1 MLYNEN
7 LLGRLE
13 KGLRSALPE
22 WGLDPA
28 APLSLLV
35 ISENATYLLD
45 DAAAGRKLIFR
56 VHRPGYH
63 SEAEILSE
71 LTWIEAL
78 RRDGVVETPRPVP
91 SRNGRLLVDF
101 FDGETKRHAVAFEHM
116 SGKEPEAS
124 DDLVKWFG
132 HLGEIN
138 ARLHSHSKG
147 WARPDGFVRK
157 NWTFETIIGAEAH
170 WGDWR
175 HALGLRPDGLAIL
188 ERLHEQLARETSAYG
203 YGPDRF
209 GLVHCDMRTAN
220 LLVDGTRLGVIDFDD
235 CGMSW
240 FAYDFATAVSFMEHE
255 PIIPELMEAWLAGY
269 HRTADFAR
277 QDARTL
283 PMLVML
289 RRMQLTAWIA
299 SHAETPTAQSLG
311 AAYTDGTLAL
321 AETYLSKPGVA
332 A

>member
-1 MLYNEN
+1 MLYDDD

-13 KGLRSALPE
+13 KGLRSALPRWALE
-22 WGLDPA
+22 PT

-45 DAAAGRKLIFR
+45 DAARGCKLIFR

-71 LTWIEAL
+71 LSWIEAL
-78 RRDGVVETPRPVP
+78 RGESVVETPRPVP
-91 SRNGRLLVDF
+91 SGDGRLLVDF
-101 FDGETKRHAVAFEHM
+101 FDGETTRHAVAFEYM
-116 SGKEPEAS
+116 SGKEPEGS

-132 HLGEIN
+132 HLGEIS
-138 ARLHSHSKG
+138 ARLHRHSKG
-147 WARPDGFVRK
+147 WARPAGFVRK
-157 NWTFETIIGAEAH
+157 HWTFDTIIGAKSH

-175 HALGLRPDGLAIL
+175 HALGLRPEGLAIL
-188 ERLHEQLARETSAYG
+188 ERLHERLGRETEAYG

-220 LLVDGTRLGVIDFDD
+220 LLVDGPRLGVIDFDD

-240 FAYDFATAVSFMEHE
+240 FGYDFATAVSFIEHE
-255 PIIPELMEAWLAGY
+255 PIIPELMDAWLAGY
-269 HRTADFAR
+269 KRTADFSGE
-277 QDARTL
+277 DARRL

-299 SHAETPTAQSLG
+299 SHSETPTAQGLG
-311 AAYTDGTLAL
+311 AAYTDGTVAL
-321 AETYLSKPGVA
+321 AESYLSKPELA